1 MTVGFIG
8 LGNMGGA
15 LARRIVAAHDLCVFD
30 LNTEA
35 VSAFIASGA
44 DSAPSA
50 RADSAPSARA
60 VAERCDMVFMCLP
73 TSTEVRAVVFGDDG
87 VLAGMKEGGLI
98 VDMTTG
104 DPVATRDMAAQAAEH
119 GVSLI
124 DSPVS
129 GGPQGADAGTIAIM
143 VGAPADLFERCRP
156 VLEAIS
162 PNIFHV
168 GDVGTGHSMKLVNNV
183 ISATNRAIAFEA
195 VTLAVKNGIDP
206 RTCVEV
212 LQKGSGRSYVSDI
225 AFPEFILT
233 GKMRQG
239 FTLGLMHKDVTL
251 ATKLG
256 QDSEVPMPVA
266 GLVRELYR
274 TAMNEMGGDV
284 DLCELLYFYER
295 VSGTK
300 VAPTN
305 K

>member
-1 MTVGFIG
+1 MRLVGFIG

-15 LARRIVAAHDLCVFD
+15 LARRIIAANDLCVFD
-30 LNTEA
+30 LNAEA
-35 VSAFIASGA
+35 TAAFAEMGA
-44 DSAPSA
+44 EALPS
-50 RADSAPSARA
+50 PRA
-60 VAERCDMVFMCLP
+60 VAERCEMVFLCLP
-73 TSTEVRAVVFGDDG
+73 TSNEVRAVIFGEDG
-87 VLAGMKEGGLI
+87 VLAGMDRGGLI

-104 DPVATRDMAAQAAEH
+104 DPTATRDMAASLAGH
-119 GVSLI
+119 GLALI

-129 GGPQGADAGTIAIM
+129 GGPQGAEAGTIAIM
-143 VGAPADLFERCRP
+143 VGAPRDQFERCRP
-156 VLEAIS
+156 VLESIS

-168 GDVGTGHSMKLVNNV
+168 GDVGAGHSMKLVNNV

-212 LQKGSGRSYVSDI
+212 LQKGSGRSYVSDV
-225 AFPEFILT
+225 AFPNFIFT
-233 GKMRQG
+233 GKMSQG

-256 QDSEVPMPVA
+256 QDSAVPMPVA

-274 TAMNEMGGDV
+274 TAMNEFGGDI
-284 DLCELLYFYER
+284 DLCELLYYYER
-295 VSGTK
+295 VAGVK

-305 K
+305 R